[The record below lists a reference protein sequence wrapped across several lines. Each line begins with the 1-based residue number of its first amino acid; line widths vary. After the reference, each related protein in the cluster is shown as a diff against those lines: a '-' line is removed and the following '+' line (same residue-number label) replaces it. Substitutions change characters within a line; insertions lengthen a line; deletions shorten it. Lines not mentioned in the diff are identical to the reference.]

1 MILRLNCNNK
11 EIELITEDQK
21 FEEFLK
27 LKELKYTS
35 ERKLILK
42 AIFSF
47 HKHFDV
53 EELFEKLRE
62 QGNHISRATIYRTI
76 PLLLQSGLITEALHC
91 QDKTSYENI
100 FNKKHHD
107 HLVCT
112 NCGKIIEFY
121 NEKIEKLQEEVC
133 RQHNFVPIEHRLG
146 IKGYCEDCYK
156 KIKGEKK

>member
-1 MILRLNCNNK
+1 
-11 EIELITEDQK
+11 LIDADQK

-42 AIFSF
+42 TIFSF

-53 EELFEKLRE
+53 EELFEKLRK
-62 QGNHISRATIYRTI
+62 QGNNVSRATIYRTI
-76 PLLLQSGLITEALHC
+76 PLLIQSGLITETLHC

-107 HLVCT
+107 HLVCI
-112 NCGKIIEFY
+112 NCGKITEFY

-133 RQHNFVPIEHRLG
+133 RQHNFVPVEHRLG

>member
-1 MILRLNCNNK
+1 MIDA
-11 EIELITEDQK
+11 DQK

-42 AIFSF
+42 TIFSF

-53 EELFEKLRE
+53 EELFEKLRK
-62 QGNHISRATIYRTI
+62 QGNNVSRATIYRTI
-76 PLLLQSGLITEALHC
+76 PLLIQSGLITETLHC

-107 HLVCT
+107 HLVCI
-112 NCGKIIEFY
+112 NCGKITEFY

-133 RQHNFVPIEHRLG
+133 RQHNFVPVEHRLG

>member
-1 MILRLNCNNK
+1 
-11 EIELITEDQK
+11 LINAEQK

-27 LKELKYTS
+27 SKELKYTS
-35 ERKLILK
+35 ERKSIVK
-42 AIFSF
+42 AMFSF

-53 EELFEKLRE
+53 EELFEKMRK

-76 PLLLQSGLITEALHC
+76 PLLLKSGLITETLRC
-91 QDKTSYENI
+91 QDKINYENI

-107 HLVCT
+107 HLLCVK
-112 NCGKIIEFY
+112 CGKIIEFY

-156 KIKGEKK
+156 KIKSEKK

>member
-1 MILRLNCNNK
+1 M
-11 EIELITEDQK
+11 ITEEEK

-42 AIFSF
+42 VIFSF

-53 EELFEKLRE
+53 EELFEKLRK
-62 QGNHISRATIYRTI
+62 QGNNVSRATIYRTI
-76 PLLLQSGLITEALHC
+76 PLLIQSGLITETLHC

-107 HLVCT
+107 HLVCI
-112 NCGKIIEFY
+112 NCGKITEFY

-133 RQHNFVPIEHRLG
+133 REHNFVPIEHRLG

-156 KIKGEKK
+156 GLKKEDK

>member
-1 MILRLNCNNK
+1 M
-11 EIELITEDQK
+11 ITEDQK

-42 AIFSF
+42 VIFSF

-62 QGNHISRATIYRTI
+62 QGNNVSRATIYRTI
-76 PLLLQSGLITEALHC
+76 PLLIQSGLITETLHC

-107 HLVCT
+107 HLVCI

-156 KIKGEKK
+156 KIKGEVK

>member
-1 MILRLNCNNK
+1 MIDA
-11 EIELITEDQK
+11 DQK

-35 ERKLILK
+35 ERKSIVK

-47 HKHFDV
+47 YKHFDV
-53 EELFEKLRE
+53 EELFEKLGK
-62 QGNHISRATIYRTI
+62 QGDNVSRATIYRTI
-76 PLLLQSGLITEALHC
+76 PLLIQSGLITETLHC
-91 QDKTSYENI
+91 QDKASYENI

-107 HLVCT
+107 HLVCI

-133 RQHNFVPIEHRLG
+133 EQHNFIPIEHRLG

-156 KIKGEKK
+156 KIKEEVK

>member
-1 MILRLNCNNK
+1 MITA
-11 EIELITEDQK
+11 EQK
-21 FEEFLK
+21 FEEFLRS
-27 LKELKYTS
+27 KELKYTS
-35 ERKLILK
+35 ERKLTIK

-47 HKHFDV
+47 NKHFDI
-53 EELFEKLRE
+53 EELFERLRK
-62 QGNHISRATIYRTI
+62 QGNNVSRATIYRTI
-76 PLLLQSGLITEALHC
+76 PLLIQGGLITETLHC

-107 HLVCT
+107 HLVCI

-156 KIKGEKK
+156 KIKGEAK

>member
-1 MILRLNCNNK
+1 M
-11 EIELITEDQK
+11 ITEEEK

-35 ERKLILK
+35 ERSLILK

-53 EELFEKLRE
+53 EELFEKLRK
-62 QGNHISRATIYRTI
+62 QGNNVSRATIYRTI
-76 PLLLQSGLITEALHC
+76 PLLIQSGLITETLHC
-91 QDKTSYENI
+91 QDKTSYENV

-133 RQHNFVPIEHRLG
+133 KQHNFTPLEHRLG

-156 KIKGEKK
+156 KLKK

>member
-1 MILRLNCNNK
+1 MIDAEK
-11 EIELITEDQK
+11 K

-27 LKELKYTS
+27 SKELKYTF
-35 ERKLILK
+35 ERKSIVK
-42 AIFSF
+42 AMFLF
-47 HKHFDV
+47 YKHFDV
-53 EELFEKLRE
+53 EELFEKLHK

-76 PLLLQSGLITEALHC
+76 PLLLKSGLITEALRC

-107 HLVCT
+107 HLVCI

-133 RQHNFVPIEHRLG
+133 KQHNFVPIEHRLG

-156 KIKGEKK
+156 KIKGEAK

>member
-1 MILRLNCNNK
+1 
-11 EIELITEDQK
+11 LIDADQK

-42 AIFSF
+42 AIFLF
-47 HKHFDV
+47 YKHFDV
-53 EELFEKLRE
+53 EELFEKMRK

-76 PLLLQSGLITEALHC
+76 PLLLKSGLITETLRC
-91 QDKTSYENI
+91 QDKISYENI

-107 HLVCT
+107 HLLCVK
-112 NCGKIIEFY
+112 CGKIIEFY

-156 KIKGEKK
+156 KIKEEGK

>member
-1 MILRLNCNNK
+1 M
-11 EIELITEDQK
+11 ITEEQK

-35 ERKLILK
+35 ERKFILK

-47 HKHFDV
+47 NKHFDV

-76 PLLLQSGLITEALHC
+76 PLLLQNGLITEGLHC
-91 QDKTSYENI
+91 QGKTSYENI

-107 HLVCT
+107 HLICI
-112 NCGKIIEFY
+112 NCGKITEFY

-133 RQHNFVPIEHRLG
+133 RQHNFVLIEHRLG

-156 KIKGEKK
+156 KIKGEAK